1 MTEFDHKPWSPWF
14 NHFEIELTL
23 VAGND
28 VKFVT
33 VVQPTLL
40 LWSRWFQDGGVSNF
54 AGSYI
59 FYFLTPQKIWITQQ
73 KNYPNNP
80 KKKPMH
86 YCSYREQKKLP
97 FRVPLM
103 ITRMLTKRTIRMRA
117 AMEVRFNS
125 QTLFTLKWRRL
136 RRIKCGIGRFHVDFL
151 VAETF
156 MN

>member
-1 MTEFDHKPWSPWF
+1 MLQVYYYFF
-14 NHFEIELTL
+14 
-23 VAGND
+23 
-28 VKFVT
+28 
-33 VVQPTLL
+33 
-40 LWSRWFQDGGVSNF
+40 
-54 AGSYI
+54 
-59 FYFLTPQKIWITQQ
+59 FYFSFLLVFILFIFFLFSDPPQKFKLLNIVVPEGGKKLTPPPLPPQ